1 MVLIVLLLALTSSA
15 ASLITSFS
23 SLSDHA
29 LSAGAGAFSA
39 GQRARAVRMAD
50 EHFEYLVIGGGS
62 GGMASARR
70 AAAHGAKVA
79 VVERDRL
86 GGTCVNLGCVPK
98 KVMFNAATIQEMIHQ
113 AAGYGFTV
121 GDVSFDL
128 ASLKAKRDAYVK
140 RLNGIYAG
148 NLEKSGIT
156 SIMGD
161 ACFVG
166 PKEVRVGDKTYS
178 GDHVLIAVG
187 GKPTMP
193 EIPGIELAI
202 DSNGF
207 FDLEAVPKR
216 CAVIGSG
223 YIAVELA
230 GILQLLGSKVDLVIR
245 GDRPLRNMEKDV
257 VDLLVDEM
265 KGCGVTL
272 VQGEVASLKGSAN
285 GLKAFQLTNGQSLE
299 GYDCVL
305 FAIGR
310 TPVTESLSLQS
321 AGVKTTARHEVVVD
335 PAQRTSAADVYAVGD
350 IITGAVQL
358 TPVAIAA
365 GRLLSDRLFG
375 GVPEAETIMD
385 YEQIPTVVFSHPPI
399 ATMGLT
405 EEQAVEKYGKDAV
418 TVHRSTWVNMMYS
431 REFLVDGQT
440 QPKTRAKLVCVGK
453 EQRVIGLH
461 MIGMAVDEILQGF
474 GVAMKMGATKADFDS
489 VVALHPTS
497 AEELVTIPPWQA
509 KYKVAPPAEAKV
521 LF

>member
-1 MVLIVLLLALTSSA
+1 
-15 ASLITSFS
+15 
-23 SLSDHA
+23 
-29 LSAGAGAFSA
+29 
-39 GQRARAVRMAD
+39 MAD

-156 SIMGD
+156 SITGD

-257 VDLLVDEM
+257 VDLRVDEM

-285 GLKAFQLTNGQSLE
+285 GGGGNGGKGGGKGGKGGGGRLPTHSPKAIHEAILSEFGPCQTARGLSIRPRPG
-299 GYDCVL
+299 DVVL
-305 FAIGR
+305 FYNTRPNSVEADYWPWHGSCE
-310 TPVTESLSLQS
+310 VTHGEKWAANLWFH
-321 AGVKTTARHEVVVD
+321 ATT
-335 PAQRTSAADVYAVGD
+335 
-350 IITGAVQL
+350 
-358 TPVAIAA
+358 
-365 GRLLSDRLFG
+365 
-375 GVPEAETIMD
+375 
-385 YEQIPTVVFSHPPI
+385 
-399 ATMGLT
+399 
-405 EEQAVEKYGKDAV
+405 
-418 TVHRSTWVNMMYS
+418 
-431 REFLVDGQT
+431 
-440 QPKTRAKLVCVGK
+440 
-453 EQRVIGLH
+453 
-461 MIGMAVDEILQGF
+461 
-474 GVAMKMGATKADFDS
+474 
-489 VVALHPTS
+489 
-497 AEELVTIPPWQA
+497 
-509 KYKVAPPAEAKV
+509 PPAAMQ
-521 LF
+521 

>member
-1 MVLIVLLLALTSSA
+1 
-15 ASLITSFS
+15 
-23 SLSDHA
+23 
-29 LSAGAGAFSA
+29 
-39 GQRARAVRMAD
+39 
-50 EHFEYLVIGGGS
+50 
-62 GGMASARR
+62 MASARR

-156 SIMGD
+156 SITGD

-310 TPVTESLSLQS
+310 TPVTESLNLQS
-321 AGVKTTARHEVVVD
+321 AGVKQDQPDNPADFLLDSVSVIRAAESLDARD
-335 PAQRTSAADVYAVGD
+335 FPFLPPPTQSQD
-350 IITGAVQL
+350 
-358 TPVAIAA
+358 IAA
-365 GRLLSDRLFG
+365 SFRSSARRSARL
-375 GVPEAETIMD
+375 
-385 YEQIPTVVFSHPPI
+385 
-399 ATMGLT
+399 
-405 EEQAVEKYGKDAV
+405 
-418 TVHRSTWVNMMYS
+418 S
-431 REFLVDGQT
+431 R
-440 QPKTRAKLVCVGK
+440 
-453 EQRVIGLH
+453 
-461 MIGMAVDEILQGF
+461 
-474 GVAMKMGATKADFDS
+474 
-489 VVALHPTS
+489 
-497 AEELVTIPPWQA
+497 
-509 KYKVAPPAEAKV
+509 APPGRS
-521 LF
+521 

>member
-1 MVLIVLLLALTSSA
+1 MVLIILLLALTSSA

-156 SIMGD
+156 SITGD

-272 VQGEVASLKGSAN
+272 VQGEVASLKGILTRLVQHLGN
-285 GLKAFQLTNGQSLE
+285 GVPALE
-299 GYDCVL
+299 DAV
-305 FAIGR
+305 
-310 TPVTESLSLQS
+310 
-321 AGVKTTARHEVVVD
+321 EVV
-335 PAQRTSAADVYAVGD
+335 GE
-350 IITGAVQL
+350 G
-358 TPVAIAA
+358 VA
-365 GRLLSDRLFG
+365 RRHLLG
-375 GVPEAETIMD
+375 GVPLLTDARTKQRATPSGD
-385 YEQIPTVVFSHPPI
+385 GWSPYLRLAGKIPV
-399 ATMGLT
+399 
-405 EEQAVEKYGKDAV
+405 KDGG
-418 TVHRSTWVNMMYS
+418 
-431 REFLVDGQT
+431 E
-440 QPKTRAKLVCVGK
+440 
-453 EQRVIGLH
+453 
-461 MIGMAVDEILQGF
+461 
-474 GVAMKMGATKADFDS
+474 VAHS
-489 VVALHPTS
+489 NPSL
-497 AEELVTIPPWQA
+497 
-509 KYKVAPPAEAKV
+509 
-521 LF
+521 